1 MMGSHASQIVEEKR
15 WKIVQYVQTL
25 QGNKAEDLIDGKI
38 EVPTMEAQVD
48 SAANDSTVTE

>member
-25 QGNKAEDLIDGKI
+25 QGNKLEDLQSFELNGDT
-38 EVPTMEAQVD
+38 P
-48 SAANDSTVTE
+48 DSTSYGL

>member
-25 QGNKAEDLIDGKI
+25 QGKSADELIAGKLKVPAE
-38 EVPTMEAQVD
+38 EESAEEA
-48 SAANDSTVTE
+48 SSNSMGSK